1 MTLIATDSNRNTPER
16 LNNTAIA
23 NGKTSSLHAMLT
35 TRNDACFTTCTIFHY
50 RGI

>member
-1 MTLIATDSNRNTPER
+1 MTLIATDSNRNTPDR

-23 NGKTSSLHAMLT
+23 NGKSLSHDVLT
-35 TRNDACFTTCTIFHY
+35 TRDDACFTTSTIFHY